1 MTRPGLAWLGAI
13 AFSTALAAFVTWPQ
27 ALHMSTALFSHH
39 DPYFS
44 IWRLAWI
51 AHALIT
57 APRQLFDAN
66 IFYPAS
72 GTLAYSDATL
82 LEGLI
87 AAPFFWLHVS
97 PVLIY
102 NILLLTGFVGSGVAM
117 FTLARYL
124 TGATAPALVAAA
136 IFTMAPYRIEHV
148 MHLELQWAMFV
159 PLTLWAL
166 HRAVDDRSWRFGVL
180 AGLCFWLQLLSCV
193 YYGVF
198 LAMILVAFV
207 PLLLALTG
215 RRATGAFPG
224 LAIGA
229 VVAVV
234 LTLPYLWPYVEAA
247 RTLGGRDLAEIA
259 RYSARP
265 VNYLSATSLSVLW
278 GWTADQWGGREVR
291 LFPGAVAVALT
302 LFSAFNRSWR
312 WTALYAVAAAL
323 AIELSF
329 GTNGIIYRW
338 LTDHVTALRG
348 FRSASRFAMLAMCAL
363 AMLAGLGAQAILQR
377 GLVPPRWRVAVVP
390 LILGLMAADYANRA
404 MPLSRE
410 DLGIAP
416 IYKVIRS
423 GGPGVLM
430 ELPVATPDR
439 LPGWDVQYAFWSIS
453 HWHPLVNGYSGYHPV
468 DYLQTLM
475 SMRTFPDDASIARL
489 KAHDVRYII
498 VHRAYYEPEPYT
510 QLMLRIAVRPELRSW
525 GTYKDPVGNAE
536 LFVLEPQSR

>member
-1 MTRPGLAWLGAI
+1 MSRSALVWLGAVTF
-13 AFSTALAAFVTWPQ
+13 ALGLAAFVTWPQ
-27 ALHMSTALFSHH
+27 ALHLSTAIFSHH

-51 AHALIT
+51 AHALGT
-57 APRQLFDAN
+57 DPRHLFDAN
-66 IFYPAS
+66 IFYPAN

-82 LEGLI
+82 LEGVL
-87 AAPFFWLHVS
+87 AAPLFWVGLS

-102 NILLLTGFVGSGVAM
+102 NTLLFAGFAGSAVAM
-117 FTLARYL
+117 FVLARYL
-124 TGATAPALVAAA
+124 TGATGPALVSAAV
-136 IFTMAPYRIEHV
+136 FTLAPYRIEHV

-159 PLTLWAL
+159 PLTFWAL
-166 HRAVDDRSWRFGVL
+166 HRTVDDRSWRFGVL
-180 AGLCFWLQLLSCV
+180 AGLFFWLQILSCV

-198 LAMILVAFV
+198 LALVLVIFV
-207 PLLLALTG
+207 PMLLGLSG
-215 RRATGAFPG
+215 RRATGALPG
-224 LAIGA
+224 LAMGA
-229 VVAVV
+229 VVAVA
-234 LTLPYLWPYVEAA
+234 LTLPYLWPYLNAA
-247 RTLGGRDLAEIA
+247 QTLGGRDPAEIA

-265 VNYLSATSLSVLW
+265 INYLSASSLNVMW

-291 LFPGAVAVALT
+291 LFPGAMAIVLAA
-302 LFSAFNRSWR
+302 FSALHRSWR
-312 WTALYAVAAAL
+312 RTALYAVLAAL

-329 GTNGIIYRW
+329 GTNGVIYRW
-338 LTDHVTALRG
+338 LGEHVTPLRG
-348 FRSASRFAMLAMCAL
+348 FRSASRFAMLATCAL

-377 GLVPPRWRVAVVP
+377 ARVPAGWRVSVVP
-390 LILGLMAADYANRA
+390 IILSLMAVDYANRPL
-404 MPLSRE
+404 PLSPE

-423 GGPGVLM
+423 GGPGVVM

-439 LPGWDVQYAFWSIS
+439 LPGWDVVYAFWSIS
-453 HWHPLVNGYSGYHPV
+453 HWHPLVNGYSGYHPT

-489 KAHDVRYII
+489 RAHDVRYIV
-498 VHRAYYEPEPYT
+498 VHRSYYEPEPYT

-536 LFVLEPQSR
+536 LFVLEPQSP